1 MNIRPPKGSGPI
13 PEVGAIPGRPAA
25 GGEQAL
31 VPAMFPKIRK
41 SRKSPI
47 GLVSEIK
54 LIRTDTT
61 L

>member
-1 MNIRPPKGSGPI
+1 
-13 PEVGAIPGRPAA
+13 
-25 GGEQAL
+25 
-31 VPAMFPKIRK
+31 MFPKIRK

>member
-1 MNIRPPKGSGPI
+1 VQNRADPSA
-13 PEVGAIPGRPAA
+13 VV
-25 GGEQAL
+25 EQAL